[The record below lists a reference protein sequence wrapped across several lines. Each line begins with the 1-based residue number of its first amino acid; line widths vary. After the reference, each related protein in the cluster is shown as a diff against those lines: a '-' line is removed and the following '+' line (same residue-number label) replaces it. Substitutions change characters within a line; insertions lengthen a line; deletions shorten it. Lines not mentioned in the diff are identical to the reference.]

1 MDERKWYTARQMA
14 RLLNCSEQTIY
25 RLGYRGEL
33 ETKKIGGMRRFRLPE
48 ETTE

>member
-14 RLLNCSEQTIY
+14 KQLNCNLQTVY
-25 RLGYRGEL
+25 RLAYRGEL